1 MIKIGL
7 TGGIGTGKSTV
18 SKMLMAAGI
27 KVLDADLVARSVL
40 EIYPEIL
47 QKIRI
52 EFGDAFFDWR
62 GEFRRK
68 EFGNHIFRFPQ
79 ERIKYEGI
87 IINPGAYTHYSYAI
101 HDALKGF
108 DIPAVEVHLSNI
120 HTREEFRRKS
130 VTAPACI
137 GQIAGFGEYGYIMAM
152 DALANIK

>member
-1 MIKIGL
+1 MKIMIINGPNLNMLGVREKNIYGTRNYEDVCNYVKEEGKKINH
-7 TGGIGTGKSTV
+7 
-18 SKMLMAAGI
+18 
-27 KVLDADLVARSVL
+27 
-40 EIYPEIL
+40 EIL
-47 QKIRI
+47 MVQSNSEGEIIDFIQKAYF
-52 EFGDAFFDWR
+52 E
-62 GEFRRK
+62 
-68 EFGNHIFRFPQ
+68 
-79 ERIKYEGI
+79 KYEGI

-152 DALANIK
+152 DALAIIK

>member
-1 MIKIGL
+1 MKIMIINGPNLNMLGVREKNIY
-7 TGGIGTGKSTV
+7 GTRNYEDVCNYVKEEGK
-18 SKMLMAAGI
+18 K
-27 KVLDADLVARSVL
+27 RNH
-40 EIYPEIL
+40 EIL
-47 QKIRI
+47 MVQSNSEGEIIDFIQKAYF
-52 EFGDAFFDWR
+52 E
-62 GEFRRK
+62 
-68 EFGNHIFRFPQ
+68 
-79 ERIKYEGI
+79 KYEGI

-120 HTREEFRRKS
+120 HTIEEFRRKS

>member
-1 MIKIGL
+1 MLGVREKNIY
-7 TGGIGTGKSTV
+7 GTRNYEDVCNYVKEEGK
-18 SKMLMAAGI
+18 K
-27 KVLDADLVARSVL
+27 RNH
-40 EIYPEIL
+40 EIL
-47 QKIRI
+47 MVQSNSEGEIIDFIQKAYF
-52 EFGDAFFDWR
+52 E
-62 GEFRRK
+62 
-68 EFGNHIFRFPQ
+68 
-79 ERIKYEGI
+79 KYEGI

>member
-1 MIKIGL
+1 MKIMIINGPNLNMLGVREKNIY
-7 TGGIGTGKSTV
+7 GTRNYEDVCNYVKEEGK
-18 SKMLMAAGI
+18 K
-27 KVLDADLVARSVL
+27 RNH
-40 EIYPEIL
+40 EIL
-47 QKIRI
+47 MVQSNSEGEIIDFIQKAYF
-52 EFGDAFFDWR
+52 E
-62 GEFRRK
+62 
-68 EFGNHIFRFPQ
+68 
-79 ERIKYEGI
+79 KYEGI

-152 DALANIK
+152 DELANIK

>member
-1 MIKIGL
+1 MKIMIINGPNLNMLGVREKNIY
-7 TGGIGTGKSTV
+7 GTRNYEDVCNYVKEEGK
-18 SKMLMAAGI
+18 K
-27 KVLDADLVARSVL
+27 RNH
-40 EIYPEIL
+40 EIL
-47 QKIRI
+47 MVQSNSEGEIIDFIQKAYF
-52 EFGDAFFDWR
+52 E
-62 GEFRRK
+62 
-68 EFGNHIFRFPQ
+68 
-79 ERIKYEGI
+79 KYEGI

-152 DALANIK
+152 DAFFLRQIRISILCL

>member
-1 MIKIGL
+1 MKIMIINGPNLNMLGVREKNIY
-7 TGGIGTGKSTV
+7 GTRNYEDVCNYVKEEGK
-18 SKMLMAAGI
+18 K
-27 KVLDADLVARSVL
+27 RNH
-40 EIYPEIL
+40 EIL
-47 QKIRI
+47 MVQSNSEGEIIDFIQKAYF
-52 EFGDAFFDWR
+52 E
-62 GEFRRK
+62 
-68 EFGNHIFRFPQ
+68 
-79 ERIKYEGI
+79 KYEGI

-152 DALANIK
+152 DALTNIK

>member
-1 MIKIGL
+1 MKIMIINGPNL
-7 TGGIGTGKSTV
+7 NMLGGREKNIYGTRNYEDVWNYVKEEGK
-18 SKMLMAAGI
+18 K
-27 KVLDADLVARSVL
+27 RNH
-40 EIYPEIL
+40 EIL
-47 QKIRI
+47 MVQSNSEGEIIDFIQKAYF
-52 EFGDAFFDWR
+52 E
-62 GEFRRK
+62 
-68 EFGNHIFRFPQ
+68 
-79 ERIKYEGI
+79 KYEGI

>member
-1 MIKIGL
+1 MKIMIINGPNLNMLGVREKNIY
-7 TGGIGTGKSTV
+7 GTRNYEDVCNHVKEEGK
-18 SKMLMAAGI
+18 K
-27 KVLDADLVARSVL
+27 RNH
-40 EIYPEIL
+40 EIL
-47 QKIRI
+47 MVQSNSEGEIIDFIQKAYF
-52 EFGDAFFDWR
+52 E
-62 GEFRRK
+62 
-68 EFGNHIFRFPQ
+68 
-79 ERIKYEGI
+79 KYEGI

>member
-1 MIKIGL
+1 MKIMIINGPNLNMLGVREKNIY
-7 TGGIGTGKSTV
+7 GTRNYEDVCNYVKEEGK
-18 SKMLMAAGI
+18 K
-27 KVLDADLVARSVL
+27 RNH
-40 EIYPEIL
+40 EIL
-47 QKIRI
+47 MVQSNSEGEIIDFIQKAYF
-52 EFGDAFFDWR
+52 E
-62 GEFRRK
+62 
-68 EFGNHIFRFPQ
+68 
-79 ERIKYEGI
+79 KYEGI

-137 GQIAGFGEYGYIMAM
+137 GQIAGFGGYGYIMAM